1 MDAVVKKNTIF
12 KLILI
17 AIAACLLYG
26 ISGGIRANYGILINS
41 ISDNSGIAYSSV
53 SFILAIAQLTYGIA
67 QPVFGIIAIKKSNT
81 FVLLIGAVLM
91 AVGLLG
97 VPFCH
102 SILSLLFFLGIVFPA
117 GTGAISFGIIMGAV
131 SPLMSEKEAAT
142 VSGVV
147 SAGSG
152 IGSTILSPM
161 IQKLLSISGL
171 QMTIFALCAPIICIV
186 PISLWISSNT
196 KNTTITLES
205 SNDVTYSLKD
215 MFADAFRNKSYL
227 FLMIGFFT
235 CGFHMAI
242 IETHLFSQFV
252 SYGLSKETAAYLF
265 SCYGIAVIT
274 GSIISGI
281 LGSKF
286 PMKNVLGSIY
296 ASRVIIVILLL
307 TLPKTVFS
315 MAFVAI
321 LLGLTAVST
330 VPPTSGLVGKL
341 FGNAK
346 MATLFG
352 MVFVSHQIGSFFS
365 SWLGGICVQ
374 ITKNYSL
381 IWIVSIFLSVIAATV
396 SFAIKDK
403 KEEISV

>member
-1 MDAVVKKNTIF
+1 
-12 KLILI
+12 
-17 AIAACLLYG
+17 
-26 ISGGIRANYGILINS
+26 
-41 ISDNSGIAYSSV
+41 
-53 SFILAIAQLTYGIA
+53 
-67 QPVFGIIAIKKSNT
+67 
-81 FVLLIGAVLM
+81 
-91 AVGLLG
+91 
-97 VPFCH
+97 
-102 SILSLLFFLGIVFPA
+102 
-117 GTGAISFGIIMGAV
+117 
-131 SPLMSEKEAAT
+131 
-142 VSGVV
+142 
-147 SAGSG
+147 
-152 IGSTILSPM
+152 
-161 IQKLLSISGL
+161 
-171 QMTIFALCAPIICIV
+171 
-186 PISLWISSNT
+186 
-196 KNTTITLES
+196 
-205 SNDVTYSLKD
+205 